1 VAYGD
6 GPLLVLAGAGSGKTR
21 MLTHRIAHLIATR
34 RAWPS
39 QILAVTFTNKAARE
53 MRERV
58 ESLLDSR
65 DQRVWVATFH
75 STCVRILRRE
85 ITQLGYQTSFA
96 IYDQSDSLALVK
108 RVLRSMNIDEKGWPP
123 RSVRSEIDRFKS
135 RGMLPNEVIA
145 DGSLHDEQIGQIYRQ
160 YQTELR
166 RANALDFGDLILLT
180 VRLFENHPGVLE
192 TYRRRWQ
199 HILVDEYQDTNPV
212 QYRLLR
218 LLTGDSQNLCVVGDE
233 DQSIYRFRE
242 ADIRNILDFE
252 KDFPGAKVVRLER
265 NYRSTQAILDAA
277 TAVVSN
283 NTERKGKTLYTDR
296 EGGEPIRFYEA
307 ADERAEAAFV
317 VSELL
322 KSVDAGAS
330 LGDSAIFY
338 RTHAQSRPFEEELL
352 KYNVSYVVVGGT
364 RFYDRAEVKDALAYL
379 RVLRNPDDTESL
391 MRIINRPARG
401 IGRTTVERLLML
413 SEEDGTSL
421 HRAVERARDERLLS
435 GAAAKRVPAFLAV
448 LDRLRDQ
455 SAYDDSVA
463 TLLAAILEQTG
474 YLRALQ
480 QDTSVEAEARLEN
493 LQELLSAA
501 EEFERANRA
510 AASQRDASQRD
521 ATQSDAAAG
530 PRAEGDPVGE
540 LDLDEGP
547 QNLIDL
553 FLEQVTLFAAV
564 DNLTEDDDRLPLMTA
579 HVAKGLEFP
588 TVFLVGV
595 EEGLVPHFASQSDPA
610 ALEEERRLCY
620 VGMTRAMDRLY
631 ITHATMR
638 RMHGSVRYNP
648 PSRFLAEI
656 PAEFGV
662 GRPRPG
668 RSESF
673 DSPRSSGAGPGEPRV
688 DYSDSQLPADES
700 PGAGTSG
707 ATGTRVEHPVFGAG
721 TIVEVSGAG
730 AGTKL
735 RIRFDRAGMKTIV
748 LRYAQLRM
756 LP

>member
-1 VAYGD
+1 MEYGD

-21 MLTHRIAHLIATR
+21 MLTHRIAHLIATG

-58 ESLLDSR
+58 ESLLGSSNP
-65 DQRVWVATFH
+65 RVWVATFH

-85 ITQLGYQTSFA
+85 ITHMGYQPSFA
-96 IYDQSDSLALVK
+96 IYDQADSLALVK
-108 RVLRSMNIDEKGWPP
+108 RVLRAMNIDEKSWPP
-123 RSVRSEIDRFKS
+123 RSVRAELDRFKS
-135 RGMLPNEVIA
+135 RGMLPAEVIA
-145 DGSLHDEQIGQIYRQ
+145 DGTLHDERIGQIYRQ

-192 TYRRRWQ
+192 GYRRRWR
-199 HILVDEYQDTNPV
+199 HILVDEYQDTNPI
-212 QYRLLR
+212 QYRQLR
-218 LLTGDSQNLCVVGDE
+218 LQTGETRNQCVVGDE

-252 KDFPGAKVVRLER
+252 KDFAGAKVVRLER

-283 NTERKGKTLYTDR
+283 NTERKGKTLFTDR

-322 KSVDAGAS
+322 KSVDAGGS

-379 RVLRNPDDTESL
+379 RVLRNSDDTESL
-391 MRIINRPARG
+391 LRIINRPARG

-413 SEEDGTSL
+413 SEEEGTSL
-421 HRAVERARDERLLS
+421 HRAIERARSERLLT

-448 LDRLRDQ
+448 LERLRDQ
-455 SAYDDSVA
+455 ASSDDSVA
-463 TLLAAILEQTG
+463 GLLAAILEQTG
-474 YLRALQ
+474 YLRSLE
-480 QDTSVEAEARLEN
+480 QDGSVEAEARLEN
-493 LQELLSAA
+493 LQDLLAAA
-501 EEFERANRA
+501 EEFERVNRA
-510 AASQRDASQRD
+510 VASDRDDPEEAEED
-521 ATQSDAAAG
+521 G
-530 PRAEGDPVGE
+530 PR
-540 LDLDEGP
+540 
-547 QNLIDL
+547 NLVDL
-553 FLEQVTLFAAV
+553 FLEQVTLFSEV
-564 DNLTEDDDRLPLMTA
+564 DDLEEGDDRLALMTA

-588 TVFLVGV
+588 TVFLVGL
-595 EEGLVPHFASQSDPA
+595 EEGLVPHFASQNDPA

-631 ITHATMR
+631 ITNATMR

-662 GRPRPG
+662 GRVRPSRFEGRFAEPFEPPRETA
-668 RSESF
+668 R
-673 DSPRSSGAGPGEPRV
+673 RLPGEPRV
-688 DYSDSQLPADES
+688 DYSDSQLP
-700 PGAGTSG
+700 PGETGLTAEG
-707 ATGTRVEHPVFGAG
+707 ARGTRVEHPVFGAG
-721 TIVEVSGAG
+721 TVVEVSGAG
-730 AGTKL
+730 PGTKL